1 MSARQTEEQPEDE
14 APAQGDG
21 ALPSEGPTDEQAEA
35 KRSPWSWLFRAAT
48 WLAAA
53 GCFWL
58 VYTRIEAAAAQQD
71 TTAFEY
77 LIDFFAGAD
86 WVLWLAVMMPYSVFF
101 FLVDSHATWRVI
113 RWFNARGLR
122 FGHMLPIRASAYI
135 LSLVNEQVGKG
146 AMTLYLLKRHNTPGW
161 ETLSS
166 MIFLGLMEV
175 YQLLLFS
182 AIGVALN
189 FHLLQEASKL
199 LPLDWIFPIVLA
211 VAAIYLPLHIAWFR
225 AGGNRDGEG
234 TGGLRDKPLLR
245 AFRRARPVHYLLVV
259 LFKAPNLLG
268 AVVVYTVA
276 LELFQVQASLGQM
289 LAFLPVI
296 FLAAALPLPFHAGA
310 LLLWTV
316 LFPDYPEVG
325 AFSLVM
331 HTFFVLFNAL
341 IGVVFLPRASKELF
355 G

>member
-1 MSARQTEEQPEDE
+1 M
-14 APAQGDG
+14 
-21 ALPSEGPTDEQAEA
+21 
-35 KRSPWSWLFRAAT
+35 
-48 WLAAA
+48 
-53 GCFWL
+53 
-58 VYTRIEAAAAQQD
+58 YTRIEAAAARQD
-71 TTAFEY
+71 ATAFEY

-113 RWFNARGLR
+113 RWFNASGLR

-175 YQLLLFS
+175 YQLLMFS

-199 LPLDWIFPIVLA
+199 LPLDWIFPIILGA
-211 VAAIYLPLHIAWFR
+211 AAIYLPLHIAWFR
-225 AGGNRDGEG
+225 AGAGGEEG
-234 TGGLRDKPLLR
+234 GDGLRNKPLLR
-245 AFRRARPVHYLLVV
+245 AFRRARPIHYLLVV

-289 LAFLPVI
+289 LAFPARDLPRRSATAAVPRRRT
-296 FLAAALPLPFHAGA
+296 LALDGTVPRLPRSGRLQPRDAHLLRTLQRLDRRPVPPKGQQGAVWLADCGTAAA
-310 LLLWTV
+310 
-316 LFPDYPEVG
+316 VG
-325 AFSLVM
+325 GKAFC
-331 HTFFVLFNAL
+331 
-341 IGVVFLPRASKELF
+341 
-355 G
+355 

>member
-1 MSARQTEEQPEDE
+1 MSEQLPEEQASDKPPPEGE
-14 APAQGDG
+14 GMAPAAAPAG
-21 ALPSEGPTDEQAEA
+21 AEEQS
-35 KRSPWSWLFRAAT
+35 KRSPWSWVFRIAT
-48 WLAAA
+48 WVAAA
-53 GCFWL
+53 ACFWL
-58 VYTRIEAAAAQQD
+58 VYTRIEAAAARQD
-71 TTAFEY
+71 ATAFEY
-77 LIDFFAGAD
+77 LVDFFAGAD

-113 RWFNARGLR
+113 RWFNASGLR
-122 FGHMLPIRASAYI
+122 LGHMLPIRASAYI

-175 YQLLLFS
+175 YQLLMFS

-189 FHLLQEASKL
+189 FHLLQEASTL

-225 AGGNRDGEG
+225 AGAGGDEDG
-234 TGGLRDKPLLR
+234 GGLRNRPLLR
-245 AFRRARPVHYLLVV
+245 AFRRARPIHYLLVV
-259 LFKAPNLLG
+259 LYKAPNLLG
-268 AVVVYTVA
+268 AVVVYTIA

-341 IGVVFLPRASKELF
+341 IGVLFLPRANKELF